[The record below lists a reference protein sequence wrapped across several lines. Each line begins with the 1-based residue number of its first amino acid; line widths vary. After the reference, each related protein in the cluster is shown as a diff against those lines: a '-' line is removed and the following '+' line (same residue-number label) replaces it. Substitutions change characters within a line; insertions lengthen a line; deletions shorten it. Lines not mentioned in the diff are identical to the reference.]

1 MIPTWPFEN
10 RYHNLFSALGLDPY
24 FRVRWVGTID
34 ERSAD
39 RRGSYYPTQAAPTT
53 NSDPPDT
60 WGCLPYITFPLLAAS
75 PITSVVSLLMLQNMN
90 YPRHSIRAV
99 LAAMGGMVNF
109 SVFSFK
115 LTQLPD
121 ENLMVGD
128 QQPFIFNCLL

>member
-1 MIPTWPFEN
+1 MEIIAP
-10 RYHNLFSALGLDPY
+10 SCQQ
-24 FRVRWVGTID
+24 GTRDGKGVIL
-34 ERSAD
+34 
-39 RRGSYYPTQAAPTT
+39 PPQAAPTT
-53 NSDPPDT
+53 NSDPPDRRR
-60 WGCLPYITFPLLAAS
+60 CLTYTTLPLSAAS
-75 PITSVVSLLMLQNMN
+75 PITSVVSLLMLQDVNHTS
-90 YPRHSIRAV
+90 HSIRAV